1 MDVDQPGDCVLSSVI
16 SMLQQI
22 VGRQTPEVRV
32 STQQYEKWHEDFLFE
47 TLQFDTRY
55 GQSFCNK
62 FDITDY
68 ILYYMRDIKRA
79 DEHIRKHYLR

>member
-1 MDVDQPGDCVLSSVI
+1 MSSVI

-32 STQQYEKWHEDFLFE
+32 STQQYEKWCEDFLFE

>member
-1 MDVDQPGDCVLSSVI
+1 MSSVT

-22 VGRQTPEVRV
+22 LRKQTDDVQV
-32 STQQYEKWHEDFLFE
+32 SVQDYEKWHESFLFE

>member
-1 MDVDQPGDCVLSSVI
+1 MSLIEQATQVPQDNIKI
-16 SMLQQI
+16 SMQD
-22 VGRQTPEVRV
+22 
-32 STQQYEKWHEDFLFE
+32 YEKWHEGFLFE

-68 ILYYMRDIKRA
+68 ILYYMRDMEQA
-79 DEHIRKHYLR
+79 DRHIRKHYLR